1 MGRCMNDAVEI
12 KDFCDEYGDEGVL
25 LADGFDRAFLGVGQ
39 QFRNAYVAVYDRGEC
54 IRIISEQLGE
64 PLSED
69 EAREFDFSASPNALA
84 REQAEEYFDFNVQ
97 GAWVGEQ
104 TPIFIDRF
112 QGQRK

>member
-1 MGRCMNDAVEI
+1 MNDAVEI

>member
-1 MGRCMNDAVEI
+1 MSKHDKDIM
-12 KDFCDEYGDEGVL
+12 DFCDEYGDEGVL

-69 EAREFDFSASPNALA
+69 EARE
-84 REQAEEYFDFNVQ
+84 QAEEYFDFNVQ
-97 GAWVGEQ
+97 GAWVGDQ

-112 QGQRK
+112 RGQRK